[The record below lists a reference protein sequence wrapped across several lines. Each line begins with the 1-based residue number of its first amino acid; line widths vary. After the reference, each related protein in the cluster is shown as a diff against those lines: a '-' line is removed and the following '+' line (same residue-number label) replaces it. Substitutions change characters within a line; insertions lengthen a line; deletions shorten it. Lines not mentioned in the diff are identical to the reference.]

1 MTTTMSLVFMTQF
14 STKMDSIVHSS
25 EIMFMY
31 TNLTRQWTWNWLHMD
46 KVSWWMKSY
55 FHGWMEHTNAIMGE
69 MSKMAW
75 IKSILKSEI
84 DHDGI

>member
-1 MTTTMSLVFMTQF
+1 
-14 STKMDSIVHSS
+14 
-25 EIMFMY
+25 
-31 TNLTRQWTWNWLHMD
+31 
-46 KVSWWMKSY
+46 
-55 FHGWMEHTNAIMGE
+55 MEHTNAIMGE